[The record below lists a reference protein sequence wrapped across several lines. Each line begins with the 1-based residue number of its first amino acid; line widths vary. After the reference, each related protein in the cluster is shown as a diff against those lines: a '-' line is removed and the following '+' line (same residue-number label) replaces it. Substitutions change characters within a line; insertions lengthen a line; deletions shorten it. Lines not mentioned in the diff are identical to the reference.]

1 MKSTQAKLAAAS
13 GLAFVGIVVAFAIIS
28 EVKDFEHVSDINGAS
43 NEMWGSLVLL
53 AGAASAAL
61 LWFVSTAT
69 ARFRQV
75 ETGYGGSGR
84 LSAAMFGSGLL
95 IAGGIG
101 LNVGVMYASRFGGA
115 DYGALSNALLE
126 GPTLGVPIAVFLAA
140 GGLVTMRAEG
150 LRPPSPFLGRLA
162 LATSAAYG
170 VLIGLQ
176 LFKQYAWINETGYAV
191 FAAWILVMSVLGI
204 ARWGA
209 IDGEDAAPSRAAP
222 AAPGPLAAAAAPTR
236 KPARKAGARK
246 PAARKTGAARKR

>member
-13 GLAFVGIVVAFAIIS
+13 GLAYVGIVVAFAIIS
-28 EVKDFEHVSDINGAS
+28 EVKDFEHVSDVTGAS

-84 LSAAMFGSGLL
+84 LSAAMFGSGVL

-222 AAPGPLAAAAAPTR
+222 AAPEPLASAP
-236 KPARKAGARK
+236 ARK
-246 PAARKTGAARKR
+246 PAARKAGSRKPVARKSGAARKR

>member
-13 GLAFVGIVVAFAIIS
+13 GLAYVGIVVAFAIIS
-28 EVKDFEHVSDINGAS
+28 EVKDFEHVSDVTGAS

-84 LSAAMFGSGLL
+84 LSAAMFGSGVL

-204 ARWGA
+204 SRWGA
-209 IDGEDAAPSRAAP
+209 IDGEDAAPSRTAP
-222 AAPGPLAAAAAPTR
+222 AAPEPLASAP
-236 KPARKAGARK
+236 ARK
-246 PAARKTGAARKR
+246 PAARKAGSRKPVARKSGAARKR